1 MPTATPMPRRAGR
14 RGVHPRRPRPRRRPH
29 PPGRGRAL
37 DRPRTPPPA
46 ADIGDPSSTGVRWGR
61 LLLQER
67 VGAGVYGEV
76 FRAFDESLRRD
87 VAVKL
92 LRASGRSAELLA
104 AKVLNEGRLL
114 ARVRHRNVVTVHG
127 VDTHDGRVGL
137 WMEFI
142 RGNTLEQLLER
153 QGPFGGREAS
163 LLGQDLCRA
172 LAAVHAAGLVH
183 RDVKAQNVIREEG
196 GRLVLMDFGTGL
208 LLEDDEAVKASPVAG
223 TPLYLS
229 PEVLA
234 GADASPQSDIYS
246 LGVLLFHLVT
256 GSYPYVARSLA
267 ELRRMQDRGERKRLH
282 DLRPD
287 LSEGFVHVVE
297 RALESDP
304 AERYASVGAMQRGLT
319 HALGLESGL
328 MSPVTLAGIAD
339 GDAALRGSSTLTAS
353 GAVARPAPR
362 ASRWQ
367 IWLPVAARHR
377 RRRRRRGVGGRATG
391 RRRRRRRPRAAPLGS
406 LVVEP
411 FEVVSTGDKRARRRH
426 RRSGHGAGAAAA
438 RRPRRVV
445 HGRAGRPRRG
455 GVDRRRRPGPA
466 PGRRRWCAAPPPGTT
481 AWRASASACCAPA
494 SARRCSSRRSS
505 GRSSAPP
512 SCRGSS
518 PARWCAGS
526 ACSASSD
533 ESSRLARADDAA
545 PAVFE
550 AYLRGRSAMRH
561 LSEPN
566 VARAIEHFNQ
576 ALAVN
581 RNHAPSLVGLAE
593 CYLLQGVTYGSLPR
607 GKATLL
613 AREAIGR
620 ALALDGDHAA
630 AVNADAQLR
639 FYLEWDG
646 DGAERAFQRALELS
660 PNADARAPALRDVP
674 GRPRSAWTPRCRRCS
689 RRWRIDPASIAA
701 RAALGMV
708 WHYTGNQR
716 QAERTFL
723 EVLAID
729 GRYSQARK
737 GLVRTLLAG
746 KQYAK
751 VLGLLD
757 GWAQG
762 STDPQDRFFLAA
774 RGVALAGAGQLREA
788 RRIADELLASPKA
801 DGEVD
806 AASVLVALGDAAQAL
821 TLLAAGGGAA
831 LGAHPVPAP
840 RRTLRGLRVG
850 CRGSPGCS
858 TAWTSSADPAAPDSA
873 RDSPTRIA
881 WPRRSPPRRPPP
893 RQGPQEDRLGQEDRG
908 RDQPHARQA
917 RAGQGHRQAQA
928 DRRGRRRSAVVRA
941 RSRHHVAARRA

>member
-1 MPTATPMPRRAGR
+1 MKGDSALLEIASSVADGEAVDWSKASALATDERERALISRLKIIASIGD
-14 RGVHPRRPRPRRRPH
+14 VHRSTDDAEA
-29 PPGRGRAL
+29 PPADGASTLDVRGRVVGHI
-37 DRPRTPPPA
+37 RPAVGADPGARTPPA
-46 ADIGDPSSTGVRWGR
+46 APEIADPSTGVRWGR

-76 FRAFDESLRRD
+76 YRAFDESLRRD

-104 AKVLNEGRLL
+104 ARVLNEGRLL
-114 ARVRHRNVVTVHG
+114 ARVSHRNVVTVHG

-234 GADASPQSDIYS
+234 GADASPRSDIYS

-267 ELRRMQDRGERKRLH
+267 ELRRLHHRGERKRLH

-328 MSPVTLAGIAD
+328 MPPVTLAAIAAD
-339 GDAALRGSSTLTAS
+339 ADAALRGSGTLSSS
-353 GAVARPAPR
+353 GAAPRPAVR
-362 ASRWQ
+362 ASRWKV
-367 IWLPVAARHR
+367 WLPLLIAGALAAGVAAWMTRHWWTAPASPA
-377 RRRRRRGVGGRATG
+377 V
-391 RRRRRRRPRAAPLGS
+391 PSPLGS
-406 LVVEP
+406 LVIEP
-411 FEVVSTGDKRARRRH
+411 FEVVSSGDRALAEGIGEVVMERVRLLP
-426 RRSGHGAGAAAA
+426 GV
-438 RRPRRVV
+438 RVV
-445 HGRAGRPRRG
+445 SFTPDTAQTASTAESVLTRHQVDGLVRGTATWNDGLARVRVTVLRAGGGAPVFEEAFELPVERAAELPRLVANAMVRRL
-455 GVDRRRRPGPA
+455 GVH
-466 PGRRRWCAAPPPGTT
+466 
-481 AWRASASACCAPA
+481 
-494 SARRCSSRRSS
+494 
-505 GRSSAPP
+505 
-512 SCRGSS
+512 
-518 PARWCAGS
+518 
-526 ACSASSD
+526 ASSE
-533 ESSRLARADDAA
+533 ESSRLSRADDAS
-545 PAVFE
+545 PAAFE

-561 LSEPN
+561 LSEVN
-566 VARAIEHFNQ
+566 VGRAIEHFNQ

-581 RNHAPSLVGLAE
+581 RNHGPSLVGLAE
-593 CYLLQGVTYGSLPR
+593 CYLLQGVTYGSVPR

-613 AREAIGR
+613 ARDAIER

-646 DGAERAFQRALELS
+646 DGAERAFQRALELN
-660 PNADARAPALRDVP
+660 PNADFVHQHYAMFLVARDRMDAALSQVQ
-674 GRPRSAWTPRCRRCS
+674 SAVH
-689 RRWRIDPASIAA
+689 IDPASITA

-708 WHYTGNQR
+708 WYYTGNRR
-716 QAERTFL
+716 QAEGTFRD
-723 EVLAID
+723 VLAID
-729 GRYSQARK
+729 GRNSQARK
-737 GLVRTLLAG
+737 GLVRVLLAG
-746 KQYAK
+746 KQYAN
-751 VLGLLD
+751 VLGYLD

-774 RGVALAGAGQLREA
+774 RGIALAGTGQLQEA
-788 RRIADELLASPKA
+788 RRIADELLAGTKT

-806 AASVLVALGDAAQAL
+806 AASVLVALGEGSQAV
-821 TLLAAGGGAA
+821 TLLQQAVEQRSA
-831 LGAHPVPAP
+831 
-840 RRTLRGLRVG
+840 RTLFLRHDA
-850 CRGSPGCS
+850 RFDALRSDPGFM
-858 TAWTSSADPAAPDSA
+858 
-873 RDSPTRIA
+873 
-881 WPRRSPPRRPPP
+881 
-893 RQGPQEDRLGQEDRG
+893 RLLDGMDFKR
-908 RDQPHARQA
+908 
-917 RAGQGHRQAQA
+917 
-928 DRRGRRRSAVVRA
+928 
-941 RSRHHVAARRA
+941 

>member
-1 MPTATPMPRRAGR
+1 MRGDSALLEIASSVADGQAVDWPAVAALATDERERALISRLQIIASIGDVHRSTDDAEAPPADGASTLDVRGRVVGHIRPAAGTLAGRGAAATPP
-14 RGVHPRRPRPRRRPH
+14 
-29 PPGRGRAL
+29 
-37 DRPRTPPPA
+37 DDPA
-46 ADIGDPSSTGVRWGR
+46 TTGVRWGR

-92 LRASGRSAELLA
+92 LRASGRSADLLA

-127 VDTHDGRVGL
+127 VDSHDGRVGL

-229 PEVLA
+229 PEVLG

-256 GSYPYVARSLA
+256 GSYPYLARSLQ
-267 ELRRMQDRGERKRLH
+267 ELRRMQERGERKRLH

-297 RALESDP
+297 RALEADP

-328 MSPVTLAGIAD
+328 MSPVTLASIAVD
-339 GDAALRGSSTLTAS
+339 ADAAMRGSSTLTAS
-353 GAVARPAPR
+353 GAAERPVARA
-362 ASRWQ
+362 ARWQ
-367 IWLPVAARHR
+367 VWLPIVLAAALAAGVIAWLTRDYWSAPPVAP
-377 RRRRRRGVGGRATG
+377 ATAS
-391 RRRRRRRPRAAPLGS
+391 PVAS

-411 FEVVSTGDKRARRRH
+411 FEVISSGDKALAEGIAEVVTERVRLLP
-426 RRSGHGAGAAAA
+426 GV
-438 RRPRRVV
+438 RVV
-445 HGRAGRPRRG
+445 SFTPQVGTPVQAASTADAVLTRHQVDGLVRGTATWNDGKARVRVTVLRAGIVAPAFERAFEIPVERAAELPRLVANEMVRWL
-455 GVDRRRRPGPA
+455 GV
-466 PGRRRWCAAPPPGTT
+466 
-481 AWRASASACCAPA
+481 RASSE
-494 SARRCSSRRSS
+494 
-505 GRSSAPP
+505 
-512 SCRGSS
+512 
-518 PARWCAGS
+518 
-526 ACSASSD
+526 
-533 ESSRLARADDAA
+533 ESSRLSRADDAA

-550 AYLRGRSAMRH
+550 SYLRGRAAMRH

-576 ALAVN
+576 ALSVN
-581 RNHAPSLVGLAE
+581 RNHGPSLVGLAE
-593 CYLLQGVTYGSLPR
+593 CYLLQGVTYGTLPK

-613 AREAIGR
+613 ARDVIQR
-620 ALALDGDHAA
+620 ALAIDGDHAA
-630 AVNADAQLR
+630 AINADAQLR

-646 DGAERAFQRALELS
+646 EGAERAFQRALELS
-660 PNADARAPALRDVP
+660 PNAEAVHEHYAMFLVARDRLDAALSQVQ
-674 GRPRSAWTPRCRRCS
+674 SA
-689 RRWRIDPASIAA
+689 IALDPASIAP

-708 WHYTGNQR
+708 WHYNGNQP
-716 QAERTFL
+716 QAEATFR

-729 GRYSQARK
+729 GGYSPARK

-762 STDPQDRFFLAA
+762 SSDPQDRFYQAA
-774 RGVALAGAGQLREA
+774 RGVALAGGGQVQEA
-788 RRIADELLASPKA
+788 RRIADQLLASPKT

-806 AASVLVALGDAAQAL
+806 AASVLVALGDTNPALALLEQAVAQRSA
-821 TLLAAGGGAA
+821 
-831 LGAHPVPAP
+831 
-840 RRTLRGLRVG
+840 RTLFLRHDA
-850 CRGSPGCS
+850 RFD
-858 TAWTSSADPAAPDSA
+858 ALRADAHF
-873 RDSPTRIA
+873 TRLLDGMDFK
-881 WPRRSPPRRPPP
+881 R
-893 RQGPQEDRLGQEDRG
+893 
-908 RDQPHARQA
+908 
-917 RAGQGHRQAQA
+917 
-928 DRRGRRRSAVVRA
+928 
-941 RSRHHVAARRA
+941 

>member
-1 MPTATPMPRRAGR
+1 MRADSALLEIASSVADGEPVDWSAAAALATDERERALISRLRIIASIGD
-14 RGVHPRRPRPRRRPH
+14 VHRSTDEAEA
-29 PPGRGRAL
+29 PPVDGASTLDVRGRVVGHI
-37 DRPRTPPPA
+37 RPA
-46 ADIGDPSSTGVRWGR
+46 AGPLSTDRNPAAESMGDPGETGVRWGR

-229 PEVLA
+229 PEVLT
-234 GADASPQSDIYS
+234 GSDASPQSDIYS

-256 GSYPYVARSLA
+256 GSYPYVARSLS
-267 ELRRMQDRGERKRLH
+267 ELRRMQERGERKRLH

-304 AERYASVGAMQRGLT
+304 AQRYASVGAMQRGLT

-328 MSPVTLAGIAD
+328 MSPVTLAAVAAEA
-339 GDAALRGSSTLTAS
+339 DAAMRGSSTLTSS
-353 GAVARPAPR
+353 GAAERPPVP
-362 ASRWQ
+362 ASRWK
-367 IWLPVAARHR
+367 IWLAIVIAVALAAGLAAWLLRKGGPTSSRAATVLPVA
-377 RRRRRRGVGGRATG
+377 
-391 RRRRRRRPRAAPLGS
+391 S

-411 FEVVSTGDKRARRRH
+411 FDVLSSGDRALAEGIGEVVMERVRLLPGV
-426 RRSGHGAGAAAA
+426 
-438 RRPRRVV
+438 RVV
-445 HGRAGRPRRG
+445 SYTADPSGVPQAATADAVLTRHQVDGLVRGTATWNDGLARVRVSVLRAGVATPAFEGAFERPVERAAELPRLVASG
-455 GVDRRRRPGPA
+455 MVRWLGVH
-466 PGRRRWCAAPPPGTT
+466 
-481 AWRASASACCAPA
+481 
-494 SARRCSSRRSS
+494 
-505 GRSSAPP
+505 
-512 SCRGSS
+512 
-518 PARWCAGS
+518 
-526 ACSASSD
+526 ASSD
-533 ESSRLARADDAA
+533 ESSRLSRADDAA
-545 PAVFE
+545 PAAFE

-566 VARAIEHFNQ
+566 VARAIEHFTQ
-576 ALAVN
+576 ALSVN
-581 RNHAPSLVGLAE
+581 RDHAPSLVGLAE
-593 CYLLQGVTYGSLPR
+593 CYVLQGVTYGSLPR
-607 GKATLL
+607 SKATLL

-620 ALALDGDHAA
+620 ALAIDGDHAA

-646 DGAERAFQRALELS
+646 DGAERAFQRALELT
-660 PNADARAPALRDVP
+660 PNSDAVHQHYAMFLVARDRMDAALSQVQ
-674 GRPRSAWTPRCRRCS
+674 SAVS
-689 RRWRIDPASIAA
+689 IDPASLAA
-701 RAALGMV
+701 RAAQGMV
-708 WHYTGNQR
+708 WHYTGNQAA
-716 QAERTFL
+716 AERTFL
-723 EVLAID
+723 EVLAVD

-746 KQYAK
+746 KQHAK

-774 RGVALAGAGQLREA
+774 RGVALAGSGQLREA
-788 RRIADELLASPKA
+788 RQIADELLASPKA

-806 AASVLVALGDAAQAL
+806 AASVLVAVGDAGQAL
-821 TLLAAGGGAA
+821 TLLQQAIAQRSA
-831 LGAHPVPAP
+831 
-840 RRTLRGLRVG
+840 RTLFLRHDA
-850 CRGSPGCS
+850 RFDTLRSDARF
-858 TAWTSSADPAAPDSA
+858 TQLLDSMDFK
-873 RDSPTRIA
+873 R
-881 WPRRSPPRRPPP
+881 
-893 RQGPQEDRLGQEDRG
+893 
-908 RDQPHARQA
+908 
-917 RAGQGHRQAQA
+917 
-928 DRRGRRRSAVVRA
+928 
-941 RSRHHVAARRA
+941 

>member
-1 MPTATPMPRRAGR
+1 MRGDSALLEIASSVADGEAVDWSAVQALATDERERALIARLKIIASIGD
-14 RGVHPRRPRPRRRPH
+14 VHRSTDDADA
-29 PPGRGRAL
+29 PPADGASTLDVRGRVVGHI
-37 DRPRTPPPA
+37 RPAVSAPATVSDPPEAAGDDDPA
-46 ADIGDPSSTGVRWGR
+46 GGGARWGR

-208 LLEDDEAVKASPVAG
+208 LLDDDEAVRASPVAG

-234 GADASPQSDIYS
+234 GSDASPQSDIYS

-267 ELRRMQDRGERKRLH
+267 ELRRMHDRGERKRLH

-328 MSPVTLAGIAD
+328 MAPVSLAAIAAD
-339 GDAALRGSSTLTAS
+339 ADAALRGSSTLAS
-353 GAVARPAPR
+353 TGSAARPVAP
-362 ASRWQ
+362 ASRWKF
-367 IWLPVAARHR
+367 WLPLLIAAALAAGIAAWTARQWWN
-377 RRRRRRGVGGRATG
+377 A
-391 RRRRRRRPRAAPLGS
+391 PAAPAAVSPVGS

-411 FEVVSTGDKRARRRH
+411 FEVVSSGDRALAEGIAEVVTERLRLLPGVRIVSFTPAPTPAASTADAVLTRH
-426 RRSGHGAGAAAA
+426 QVDGLVRGTATWNDGVA
-438 RRPRRVV
+438 RVRVTV
-445 HGRAGRPRRG
+445 LRAGIGAPVFERAFQQPVERAAELPRLVASDMVRWL
-455 GVDRRRRPGPA
+455 GVH
-466 PGRRRWCAAPPPGTT
+466 
-481 AWRASASACCAPA
+481 
-494 SARRCSSRRSS
+494 
-505 GRSSAPP
+505 
-512 SCRGSS
+512 
-518 PARWCAGS
+518 
-526 ACSASSD
+526 ASSE
-533 ESSRLARADDAA
+533 ESSRLSRADDAA
-545 PAVFE
+545 PAAFE
-550 AYLRGRSAMRH
+550 AYLRGRAAMRQ
-561 LSEPN
+561 LSEAN

-576 ALAVN
+576 ALAMN

-613 AREAIGR
+613 ARDAIER

-630 AVNADAQLR
+630 AISADAQLR
-639 FYLEWDG
+639 FYLEWDA
-646 DGAERAFQRALELS
+646 DGAEKAFQRALELN
-660 PNADARAPALRDVP
+660 PNADSVRQHYAMFLVARDRLDAALSQVQ
-674 GRPRSAWTPRCRRCS
+674 SAVA
-689 RRWRIDPASIAA
+689 IDPASMAA
-701 RAALGMV
+701 RAAVGMV
-708 WHYTGNQR
+708 WFYTGNQR

-729 GRYSQARK
+729 GKCSQARK
-737 GLVRTLLAG
+737 GLVRVLLAG

-774 RGVALAGAGQLREA
+774 RGIALAGTGQLQQA
-788 RRIADELLASPKA
+788 HQIADELLSGANA

-806 AASVLVALGDAAQAL
+806 AASVLVALGEGSQAL
-821 TLLAAGGGAA
+821 TLLQQAVQQRSA
-831 LGAHPVPAP
+831 
-840 RRTLRGLRVG
+840 RTLFLRHDARFDGLRSNAG
-850 CRGSPGCS
+850 F
-858 TAWTSSADPAAPDSA
+858 TQLLDSMDFK
-873 RDSPTRIA
+873 R
-881 WPRRSPPRRPPP
+881 
-893 RQGPQEDRLGQEDRG
+893 
-908 RDQPHARQA
+908 
-917 RAGQGHRQAQA
+917 
-928 DRRGRRRSAVVRA
+928 
-941 RSRHHVAARRA
+941 

>member
-1 MPTATPMPRRAGR
+1 MRADSALLNIASSVADGESVDWKAASALATDERERALIERLRIIASIGE
-14 RGVHPRRPRPRRRPH
+14 VHRSTDDVDGAEPVPAE
-29 PPGRGRAL
+29 GASTLDVRGRVVGHI
-37 DRPRTPPPA
+37 RPAATAAPAERSVEPPA
-46 ADIGDPSSTGVRWGR
+46 SDIGDPSSAGVRWGR

-267 ELRRMQDRGERKRLH
+267 ELRRMHDRGERKRLH

-297 RALESDP
+297 RALEPDP

-339 GDAALRGSSTLTAS
+339 GDAALRTQGALTAS
-353 GAVARPAPR
+353 DAVARPAPR

-367 IWLPVAARHR
+367 IWLPLLIAAAIAAGVAMWAARNWT
-377 RRRRRRGVGGRATG
+377 APPAAPTG
-391 RRRRRRRPRAAPLGS
+391 AQPLGS

-411 FEVVSTGDKRARRRH
+411 FEVVSTGDRALAEGIGEVVMERVGLLPGVRVVSYSADPAGGAASAATTADAILTRH
-426 RRSGHGAGAAAA
+426 QVDGLVRGTATWNDGLARVRVRVLRAGAATPVFEEAFE
-438 RRPRRVV
+438 RP
-445 HGRAGRPRRG
+445 
-455 GVDRRRRPGPA
+455 VDR
-466 PGRRRWCAAPPPGTT
+466 AAELPRLVAAAMVRGLGV
-481 AWRASASACCAPA
+481 RASGEEAT
-494 SARRCSSRRSS
+494 
-505 GRSSAPP
+505 
-512 SCRGSS
+512 
-518 PARWCAGS
+518 
-526 ACSASSD
+526 
-533 ESSRLARADDAA
+533 RLARADDAA

-566 VARAIEHFNQ
+566 VARAVDHFTQ
-576 ALAVN
+576 ALAAN
-581 RNHAPSLVGLAE
+581 RDHAPSLVGLAE
-593 CYLLQGVTYGSLPR
+593 CYLLQGVTYGSLPH

-620 ALALDGDHAA
+620 ALAIDGNHAA

-646 DGAERAFQRALELS
+646 EGAERAFQRALELT
-660 PNADARAPALRDVP
+660 PNSDAVHQHYAMFLVARDRLDAALSQVQ
-674 GRPRSAWTPRCRRCS
+674 SAVG
-689 RRWRIDPASIAA
+689 IDPASIAA
-701 RAALGMV
+701 RAGLGMV
-708 WHYTGNQR
+708 WHYTGNQG
-716 QAERTFL
+716 QAEDTFRD
-723 EVLAID
+723 VLAVD
-729 GRYSQARK
+729 GGYSQARK
-737 GLVRTLLAG
+737 GLVRALLAA

-762 STDPQDRFFLAA
+762 STDPPDRFFLSA
-774 RGVALAGAGQLREA
+774 RGVALAGAGQRDEA
-788 RRIADELLASPKA
+788 RRIADDLLASPKA

-806 AASVLVALGDAAQAL
+806 AASVLVAIGDTTQAL
-821 TLLAAGGGAA
+821 TLLQQAV
-831 LGAHPVPAP
+831 AHRSA
-840 RRTLRGLRVG
+840 RTLFLRHDPRFDGLRSDA
-850 CRGSPGCS
+850 RF
-858 TAWTSSADPAAPDSA
+858 ARLLDSMDFK
-873 RDSPTRIA
+873 R
-881 WPRRSPPRRPPP
+881 
-893 RQGPQEDRLGQEDRG
+893 
-908 RDQPHARQA
+908 
-917 RAGQGHRQAQA
+917 
-928 DRRGRRRSAVVRA
+928 
-941 RSRHHVAARRA
+941 

>member
-1 MPTATPMPRRAGR
+1 MRADSALLNIASSVADGEPIDWKAASALATDERERALIERLRIIASIGD
-14 RGVHPRRPRPRRRPH
+14 VHRSTDDAEA
-29 PPGRGRAL
+29 PPVDGASTLDVRGRVVGHIRPAVGAL
-37 DRPRTPPPA
+37 AAARTPDAEPA
-46 ADIGDPSSTGVRWGR
+46 GDQAESGVRWGR

-229 PEVLA
+229 PEVLT
-234 GADASPQSDIYS
+234 GSDASPQSDIYS

-256 GSYPYVARSLA
+256 GSYPYVARSLS
-267 ELRRMQDRGERKRLH
+267 ELRRMQERGERKRLH

-304 AERYASVGAMQRGLT
+304 AQRYASVGAMQRGLT

-328 MSPVTLAGIAD
+328 MSPVTLAAVAAEA
-339 GDAALRGSSTLTAS
+339 DAAMRGSATLSSGASERPPVRAARWQLWLPILLALALAGGLAAWLLRDRGTTSSAPVTAS
-353 GAVARPAPR
+353 
-362 ASRWQ
+362 
-367 IWLPVAARHR
+367 PVA
-377 RRRRRRGVGGRATG
+377 
-391 RRRRRRRPRAAPLGS
+391 S

-411 FEVVSTGDKRARRRH
+411 FDVVSSGDRALAEGIGEVVMERVRLLPGV
-426 RRSGHGAGAAAA
+426 
-438 RRPRRVV
+438 RVV
-445 HGRAGRPRRG
+445 SYTPEPSGVPQATTADAVLTRHQVDGLVRGTATWNDGLARVRVNVLRAGVATPAFEEVFERPVERAAELPRLVASG
-455 GVDRRRRPGPA
+455 MVRWLGVH
-466 PGRRRWCAAPPPGTT
+466 
-481 AWRASASACCAPA
+481 
-494 SARRCSSRRSS
+494 
-505 GRSSAPP
+505 
-512 SCRGSS
+512 
-518 PARWCAGS
+518 
-526 ACSASSD
+526 ASSD

-545 PAVFE
+545 PAAFE

-566 VARAIEHFNQ
+566 VARAIEHFTQ
-576 ALAVN
+576 ALDVN
-581 RNHAPSLVGLAE
+581 RNHGPSLVGLAE
-593 CYLLQGVTYGSLPR
+593 CYLLQGVTYGSLPKS
-607 GKATLL
+607 KATLL

-646 DGAERAFQRALELS
+646 EGAERAFQRALELT
-660 PNADARAPALRDVP
+660 PNSEAVHQHYAMFLVARDRMDAALSQVQ
-674 GRPRSAWTPRCRRCS
+674 SAVS
-689 RRWRIDPASIAA
+689 IDPASIPT

-762 STDPQDRFFLAA
+762 STDPQDRFFVAA
-774 RGVALAGAGQLREA
+774 RGVALAGSGQLREA
-788 RRIADELLASPKA
+788 RQIADELLASPKA

-806 AASVLVALGDAAQAL
+806 AASVLVAVGDVGQAV
-821 TLLAAGGGAA
+821 TLLQQAVAQRSA
-831 LGAHPVPAP
+831 
-840 RRTLRGLRVG
+840 RTLFLRHDA
-850 CRGSPGCS
+850 RFDAIRS
-858 TAWTSSADPAAPDSA
+858 DPRFTRLVDSMDFK
-873 RDSPTRIA
+873 R
-881 WPRRSPPRRPPP
+881 
-893 RQGPQEDRLGQEDRG
+893 
-908 RDQPHARQA
+908 
-917 RAGQGHRQAQA
+917 
-928 DRRGRRRSAVVRA
+928 
-941 RSRHHVAARRA
+941 

>member
-1 MPTATPMPRRAGR
+1 MRADSALLEIASSVADGEPVDWQAVAALATDERERALISRLQIIASIGD
-14 RGVHPRRPRPRRRPH
+14 VHRSTDDADAPAVD
-29 PPGRGRAL
+29 GASTLDVRGRVVGHI
-37 DRPRTPPPA
+37 RPA
-46 ADIGDPSSTGVRWGR
+46 AAAIATGRSQPGASTGDTASAGVRWGG

-92 LRASGRSAELLA
+92 LRAGGRSADLLA

-127 VDTHDGRVGL
+127 VDTQDGRVGL

-234 GADASPQSDIYS
+234 GVDASPQSDIYS

-256 GSYPYVARSLA
+256 GSYPYVARSLT
-267 ELRRMQDRGERKRLH
+267 ELRRMHDRGERKRLH

-297 RALESDP
+297 RALESHP

-328 MSPVTLAGIAD
+328 MSPVTLAGIAEAD
-339 GDAALRGSSTLTAS
+339 PGLRASGTLASS
-353 GAVARPAPR
+353 GAVARPAAR

-367 IWLPVAARHR
+367 VWLPILIAIGVAA
-377 RRRRRRGVGGRATG
+377 GVAMWASRNWASPAAAPAT
-391 RRRRRRRPRAAPLGS
+391 AAPLVS
-406 LVVEP
+406 LVIEP
-411 FEVVSTGDKRARRRH
+411 FEIVSAGDRALAEGIGEVVMERVRLLPGMRVVSFTADPASDGT
-426 RRSGHGAGAAAA
+426 AAASTADALLTRHQVDGVVRGTATWNDGLA
-438 RRPRRVV
+438 RVRVSV
-445 HGRAGRPRRG
+445 LRAGGGPPVFEEAFERPVER
-455 GVDRRRRPGPA
+455 
-466 PGRRRWCAAPPPGTT
+466 AAELP
-481 AWRASASACCAPA
+481 RLVASAMVGRLGVHASSEEE
-494 SARRCSSRRSS
+494 SARLS
-505 GRSSAPP
+505 
-512 SCRGSS
+512 
-518 PARWCAGS
+518 
-526 ACSASSD
+526 
-533 ESSRLARADDAA
+533 RADDAA
-545 PAVFE
+545 PAAFE
-550 AYLRGRSAMRH
+550 AYLRGRSVMRH

-581 RNHAPSLVGLAE
+581 RNHGPSLVGLAE
-593 CYLLQGVTYGSLPR
+593 CYLLQGVTYGSVPR

-646 DGAERAFQRALELS
+646 EGAERAFQRALELT
-660 PNADARAPALRDVP
+660 PNSDAVHQHYAMFLVARDRMDAALAQVQ
-674 GRPRSAWTPRCRRCS
+674 SAVGL
-689 RRWRIDPASIAA
+689 DPASLAT
-701 RAALGMV
+701 RSALGMV

-716 QAERTFL
+716 QAERTFR
-723 EVLAID
+723 EVLDID
-729 GRYSQARK
+729 GRFSQARK
-737 GLVRTLLAG
+737 GLVRTLLAN
-746 KQYAK
+746 KQYAQ
-751 VLGLLD
+751 VFGLLD

-774 RGVALAGAGQLREA
+774 RGIALAGSGQLQEA
-788 RRIADELLASPKA
+788 RRIADDLLGSPKA

-806 AASVLVALGDAAQAL
+806 AASVLVALGDTSQAL
-821 TLLAAGGGAA
+821 TLLKQAVTQRSA
-831 LGAHPVPAP
+831 
-840 RRTLRGLRVG
+840 RTLFLRHDA
-850 CRGSPGCS
+850 RFESMR
-858 TAWTSSADPAAPDSA
+858 ADA
-873 RDSPTRIA
+873 RFTQLLDGMDFKR
-881 WPRRSPPRRPPP
+881 
-893 RQGPQEDRLGQEDRG
+893 
-908 RDQPHARQA
+908 
-917 RAGQGHRQAQA
+917 
-928 DRRGRRRSAVVRA
+928 
-941 RSRHHVAARRA
+941 

>member
-1 MPTATPMPRRAGR
+1 MRADSALLNIASSIADGDPVDWSAASALATDERERALISRLKIIASIGD
-14 RGVHPRRPRPRRRPH
+14 VHRSTDDVDGAPVD
-29 PPGRGRAL
+29 GASTLDVRGRVVGHI
-37 DRPRTPPPA
+37 RPAAGAVPAGRTPPA
-46 ADIGDPSSTGVRWGR
+46 APELGDAAVTGVSWGR

-76 FRAFDESLRRD
+76 YRAFDESLRRD

-92 LRASGRSAELLA
+92 LRSSGRSAELLA

-267 ELRRMQDRGERKRLH
+267 ELRRMQERGERKRLH

-328 MSPVTLAGIAD
+328 MSPVTLASLAE
-339 GDAALRGSSTLTAS
+339 GDAALRASTTLTAS
-353 GAVARPAPR
+353 DAAAAARPVLRPTRWQVWLPILIAIAIAGAVAV
-362 ASRWQ
+362 W
-367 IWLPVAARHR
+367 AARNWSSPPAAP
-377 RRRRRRGVGGRATG
+377 AT
-391 RRRRRRRPRAAPLGS
+391 AAPLAS
-406 LVVEP
+406 LVIEP
-411 FEVVSTGDKRARRRH
+411 FDVVSTGDRALAEGIGEVVMERVRLLPGVRVVSYSADPAPASPAPATADAVLTRH
-426 RRSGHGAGAAAA
+426 QVDGLVRGTATWNDGLARVRVRVLRAGAGAPVFEQAFETPVERAAELPRQVAAA
-438 RRPRRVV
+438 MVRWL
-445 HGRAGRPRRG
+445 
-455 GVDRRRRPGPA
+455 GV
-466 PGRRRWCAAPPPGTT
+466 
-481 AWRASASACCAPA
+481 
-494 SARRCSSRRSS
+494 
-505 GRSSAPP
+505 
-512 SCRGSS
+512 
-518 PARWCAGS
+518 
-526 ACSASSD
+526 SASS
-533 ESSRLARADDAA
+533 EEASRLSRADDAP

-561 LSEPN
+561 LSEGN
-566 VARAIEHFNQ
+566 VARAIEQFTQ
-576 ALAVN
+576 ALSVN

-607 GKATLL
+607 DRATTL

-620 ALALDGDHAA
+620 ALALNGDHAA

-646 DGAERAFQRALELS
+646 EGAERAFQRALELT
-660 PNADARAPALRDVP
+660 PNSDAVHQHYAMFLVARGRLDAALSQVE
-674 GRPRSAWTPRCRRCS
+674 SAVAS
-689 RRWRIDPASIAA
+689 DPASLAA
-701 RAALGMV
+701 RSALGMV
-708 WHYTGNQR
+708 WHYTGNQPR
-716 QAERTFL
+716 AEATFVD
-723 EVLAID
+723 VLTVD
-729 GRYSQARK
+729 GKYSQARK

-746 KQYAK
+746 KQYAR

-762 STDPQDRFFLAA
+762 SMDPQDRFFLAA
-774 RGVALAGAGQLREA
+774 RGVALAGSGQLREA
-788 RRIADELLASPKA
+788 RQIADDLLASPKA
-801 DGEVD
+801 DSEVD
-806 AASVLVALGDAAQAL
+806 AAAVLVAIGETGQAL
-821 TLLAAGGGAA
+821 ALLEQAVAVRSA
-831 LGAHPVPAP
+831 
-840 RRTLRGLRVG
+840 RTLFLAHDARFESLR
-850 CRGSPGCS
+850 S
-858 TAWTSSADPAAPDSA
+858 DA
-873 RDSPTRIA
+873 RFTRILDSMDFK
-881 WPRRSPPRRPPP
+881 R
-893 RQGPQEDRLGQEDRG
+893 
-908 RDQPHARQA
+908 
-917 RAGQGHRQAQA
+917 
-928 DRRGRRRSAVVRA
+928 
-941 RSRHHVAARRA
+941 

>member
-1 MPTATPMPRRAGR
+1 MRAESALLEIASSVADGEPVDWSAVAALATDERERALIGR
-14 RGVHPRRPRPRRRPH
+14 LKIIASIGDVHRSTDDAEA
-29 PPGRGRAL
+29 PPADGASTLDVRGRVVGHIRPAVGAL
-37 DRPRTPPPA
+37 AVERSPA
-46 ADIGDPSSTGVRWGR
+46 AESVGDPGPSGVRWGR

-92 LRASGRSAELLA
+92 LRASGRSADLLA

-229 PEVLA
+229 PEVLT
-234 GADASPQSDIYS
+234 GSDASPQSDIYS

-256 GSYPYVARSLA
+256 GSYPYVARSLS
-267 ELRRMQDRGERKRLH
+267 ELRRMQERGERKRLH

-304 AERYASVGAMQRGLT
+304 AQRYASVGAMQRGLT

-328 MSPVTLAGIAD
+328 MSPVTLAAVAAEA
-339 GDAALRGSSTLTAS
+339 DAAMRGSATLTAS
-353 GAVARPAPR
+353 GASERPVVR

-367 IWLPVAARHR
+367 VWLPILIALALAGGLAAWLLA
-377 RRRRRRGVGGRATG
+377 GRAT
-391 RRRRRRRPRAAPLGS
+391 APSAPVTASPIAS

-411 FEVVSTGDKRARRRH
+411 FDVVSSGDRALAEGIGEVVMERVRLLPGV
-426 RRSGHGAGAAAA
+426 
-438 RRPRRVV
+438 RVV
-445 HGRAGRPRRG
+445 SYTADPSGVPQATTADAVLTRHQVDGLVRGSATWNDGLARVRVNVLRAGVATPAFEEVFERPVERAAELPRLVASG
-455 GVDRRRRPGPA
+455 MVRWLGVH
-466 PGRRRWCAAPPPGTT
+466 
-481 AWRASASACCAPA
+481 
-494 SARRCSSRRSS
+494 
-505 GRSSAPP
+505 
-512 SCRGSS
+512 
-518 PARWCAGS
+518 
-526 ACSASSD
+526 ASSD
-533 ESSRLARADDAA
+533 ETSRLSRADDAA
-545 PAVFE
+545 PAAFE

-566 VARAIEHFNQ
+566 VARAIEHFTQ
-576 ALAVN
+576 ALNVN
-581 RNHAPSLVGLAE
+581 RNHGPSLVGLAE

-607 GKATLL
+607 SQATLL

-646 DGAERAFQRALELS
+646 EGAERAFQRALELT
-660 PNADARAPALRDVP
+660 PNSEAVHQHYAMFLVARDRMDAALSQVQ
-674 GRPRSAWTPRCRRCS
+674 SAVS
-689 RRWRIDPASIAA
+689 IDPASLAA
-701 RAALGMV
+701 RAAQGMV
-708 WHYTGNQR
+708 WHYTGNQAA
-716 QAERTFL
+716 AERTFL
-723 EVLAID
+723 EVLAVD

-762 STDPQDRFFLAA
+762 STDPQDRFFVAA
-774 RGVALAGAGQLREA
+774 RGVAFAGAGQLREA
-788 RRIADELLASPKA
+788 RQIADELLASPKA

-806 AASVLVALGDAAQAL
+806 AASVLVAVGDTSQAL
-821 TLLAAGGGAA
+821 TLLQQAVAQRSA
-831 LGAHPVPAP
+831 
-840 RRTLRGLRVG
+840 RTLFLRHDARFDAIRSDARFTRLV
-850 CRGSPGCS
+850 
-858 TAWTSSADPAAPDSA
+858 DSMEFK
-873 RDSPTRIA
+873 R
-881 WPRRSPPRRPPP
+881 
-893 RQGPQEDRLGQEDRG
+893 
-908 RDQPHARQA
+908 
-917 RAGQGHRQAQA
+917 
-928 DRRGRRRSAVVRA
+928 
-941 RSRHHVAARRA
+941 

>member
-1 MPTATPMPRRAGR
+1 MRGDSALLEIASSVADGEPVDWSKASALATDERERALIGR
-14 RGVHPRRPRPRRRPH
+14 LKIIASIGDVHRSTDDAEA
-29 PPGRGRAL
+29 PPADGASTLDVRGRVVGHI
-37 DRPRTPPPA
+37 RPA
-46 ADIGDPSSTGVRWGR
+46 AGALASEPNPAAESLGDPGAAGVRWGR

-229 PEVLA
+229 PEVII
-234 GADASPQSDIYS
+234 GSDASPQSDIYS

-256 GSYPYVARSLA
+256 GSYPYVARLLS
-267 ELRRMQDRGERKRLH
+267 ELRRMQERGERKRLH

-304 AERYASVGAMQRGLT
+304 AQRYASVGAMQRGLT

-328 MSPVTLAGIAD
+328 MSPVTLAAVAAEA
-339 GDAALRGSSTLTAS
+339 DAAMRGSATLTAS
-353 GAVARPAPR
+353 GASERPAAR
-362 ASRWQ
+362 ASRWPV
-367 IWLPVAARHR
+367 WLPIVIALTVAGGVAAWLLRD
-377 RRRRRRGVGGRATG
+377 GATT
-391 RRRRRRRPRAAPLGS
+391 PAAPAIASPVAS

-411 FEVVSTGDKRARRRH
+411 FDVVSSGDRALAEGIGEVVMERVRLLPGV
-426 RRSGHGAGAAAA
+426 
-438 RRPRRVV
+438 RVV
-445 HGRAGRPRRG
+445 SYTADPSGLPQATTADAVLTRHQVAGLVRGTATWNDGLARVRVTVLRAGLSTPAFEEVFERPVERAGELPRLVAG
-455 GVDRRRRPGPA
+455 GMV
-466 PGRRRWCAAPPPGTT
+466 RWLGVH
-481 AWRASASACCAPA
+481 
-494 SARRCSSRRSS
+494 
-505 GRSSAPP
+505 
-512 SCRGSS
+512 
-518 PARWCAGS
+518 
-526 ACSASSD
+526 ASSE
-533 ESSRLARADDAA
+533 ESSRLSRADDAA
-545 PAVFE
+545 PAAFE

-576 ALAVN
+576 ALSVN

-593 CYLLQGVTYGSLPR
+593 CYVLQGVTYGSLPR
-607 GKATLL
+607 SKATLL

-620 ALALDGDHAA
+620 ALAIDGDHAA

-646 DGAERAFQRALELS
+646 DGAERAFQRALELT
-660 PNADARAPALRDVP
+660 PNSDAVHQHYAMFLVARDRMDAALSQVQTAV
-674 GRPRSAWTPRCRRCS
+674 S
-689 RRWRIDPASIAA
+689 IDPASLAA
-701 RAALGMV
+701 RAAQGMV
-708 WHYTGNQR
+708 WHYTGNQAA
-716 QAERTFL
+716 AERTFL

-737 GLVRTLLAG
+737 GLVRALLAG
-746 KQYAK
+746 KHYAK

-762 STDPQDRFFLAA
+762 STDPQDRFFVAA
-774 RGVALAGAGQLREA
+774 RGVALAGSGQLREA
-788 RRIADELLASPKA
+788 RQIADELLASPKA

-806 AASVLVALGDAAQAL
+806 AASVLVAVGDAGQAI
-821 TLLAAGGGAA
+821 TLLQQAVAQRSA
-831 LGAHPVPAP
+831 
-840 RRTLRGLRVG
+840 RTLFLRHDARFDAIRSDV
-850 CRGSPGCS
+850 RF
-858 TAWTSSADPAAPDSA
+858 TRLLDSMDFE
-873 RDSPTRIA
+873 R
-881 WPRRSPPRRPPP
+881 
-893 RQGPQEDRLGQEDRG
+893 
-908 RDQPHARQA
+908 
-917 RAGQGHRQAQA
+917 
-928 DRRGRRRSAVVRA
+928 
-941 RSRHHVAARRA
+941 

>member
-1 MPTATPMPRRAGR
+1 
-14 RGVHPRRPRPRRRPH
+14 
-29 PPGRGRAL
+29 
-37 DRPRTPPPA
+37 
-46 ADIGDPSSTGVRWGR
+46 
-61 LLLQER
+61 
-67 VGAGVYGEV
+67 
-76 FRAFDESLRRD
+76 
-87 VAVKL
+87 
-92 LRASGRSAELLA
+92 
-104 AKVLNEGRLL
+104 
-114 ARVRHRNVVTVHG
+114 
-127 VDTHDGRVGL
+127 
-137 WMEFI
+137 MEFI

-163 LLGQDLCRA
+163 LIGQDLCRA

-267 ELRRMQDRGERKRLH
+267 ELRRMHDRGERKRLH

-339 GDAALRGSSTLTAS
+339 ADAAARASSTLTAS
-353 GAVARPAPR
+353 DAVARPAPR
-362 ASRWQ
+362 TSRWQ
-367 IWLPVAARHR
+367 VWLPVLIAIAIAAGIAVWAARNWTAPAAP
-377 RRRRRRGVGGRATG
+377 AT
-391 RRRRRRRPRAAPLGS
+391 ASPLGS

-411 FEVVSTGDKRARRRH
+411 FDVVSTGDRALAEGISEVVMERVRLLP
-426 RRSGHGAGAAAA
+426 GV
-438 RRPRRVV
+438 RVV
-445 HGRAGRPRRG
+445 SFSADPAAVATQAAPTAESVLARHQVDGLVRGTATWNDGLARVRVRVIRAGIGAPVFEQAFERP
-455 GVDRRRRPGPA
+455 VDRAAELPRLVAGEMV
-466 PGRRRWCAAPPPGTT
+466 RWLGV
-481 AWRASASACCAPA
+481 RASSEEA
-494 SARRCSSRRSS
+494 
-505 GRSSAPP
+505 
-512 SCRGSS
+512 
-518 PARWCAGS
+518 
-526 ACSASSD
+526 
-533 ESSRLARADDAA
+533 SRLTRADDAA

-566 VARAIEHFNQ
+566 VARAIVHYNQ

-581 RNHAPSLVGLAE
+581 RDHAPSLVGLAE

-607 GKATLL
+607 DKATLL

-620 ALALDGDHAA
+620 ALAIDGDLAA

-646 DGAERAFQRALELS
+646 DGAERAFQRALELT
-660 PNADARAPALRDVP
+660 PNSDSVHQHYAMFLVARDRMDAALSQVQ
-674 GRPRSAWTPRCRRCS
+674 SAVA
-689 RRWRIDPASIAA
+689 IDPASITA

-708 WHYTGNQR
+708 WHYTGNQG

-723 EVLAID
+723 EVLAVD

-762 STDPQDRFFLAA
+762 STDPQDRFFLSA
-774 RGVALAGAGQLREA
+774 RGVALAGAGQQQEA

-806 AASVLVALGDAAQAL
+806 AASVLVAIGDTAEAL
-821 TLLAAGGGAA
+821 TLLQQAV
-831 LGAHPVPAP
+831 AHRSA
-840 RRTLRGLRVG
+840 RTLFLRHDARFEGLRSDA
-850 CRGSPGCS
+850 RF
-858 TAWTSSADPAAPDSA
+858 TRLLDSMDFK
-873 RDSPTRIA
+873 R
-881 WPRRSPPRRPPP
+881 
-893 RQGPQEDRLGQEDRG
+893 
-908 RDQPHARQA
+908 
-917 RAGQGHRQAQA
+917 
-928 DRRGRRRSAVVRA
+928 
-941 RSRHHVAARRA
+941 

>member
-1 MPTATPMPRRAGR
+1 MRADSALLNIASSIADGDPVDWSAVSALATDERERALISRLKIIASIGDVHRSTDDVDGAPSDGASTLDVRGRVVGHIRPAAGAVAAGR
-14 RGVHPRRPRPRRRPH
+14 TPL
-29 PPGRGRAL
+29 PG
-37 DRPRTPPPA
+37 PEP
-46 ADIGDPSSTGVRWGR
+46 GDPATTGVSWGR

-76 FRAFDESLRRD
+76 YRAFDESLRRD

-92 LRASGRSAELLA
+92 LRSSGRSADLLA

-267 ELRRMQDRGERKRLH
+267 ELRRMQERGERKRLH

-328 MSPVTLAGIAD
+328 MSPVTLAGIAE
-339 GDAALRGSSTLTAS
+339 GDAALRASTTLTAS
-353 GAVARPAPR
+353 DAAAAPRPVVGPTRWQVWLPILIAIAIAGAVAV
-362 ASRWQ
+362 W
-367 IWLPVAARHR
+367 AARNWA
-377 RRRRRRGVGGRATG
+377 AT
-391 RRRRRRRPRAAPLGS
+391 PAAPATSAPLAS
-406 LVVEP
+406 LVIEP
-411 FEVVSTGDKRARRRH
+411 FDVVSTGDKALAEGIGEVVMERVRLLPGVRVV
-426 RRSGHGAGAAAA
+426 SYSVDPAAAA
-438 RRPRRVV
+438 SAAAQAAPSAEAVLTRHQVDGLVRGTATWNDGLARVRV
-445 HGRAGRPRRG
+445 RVLRAGGGAPVFEKAFETPVERAAELPRLVAAEMVRWL
-455 GVDRRRRPGPA
+455 GV
-466 PGRRRWCAAPPPGTT
+466 
-481 AWRASASACCAPA
+481 
-494 SARRCSSRRSS
+494 
-505 GRSSAPP
+505 
-512 SCRGSS
+512 
-518 PARWCAGS
+518 
-526 ACSASSD
+526 SASS
-533 ESSRLARADDAA
+533 EEASRLSRADDAA
-545 PAVFE
+545 PAAFE

-561 LSEPN
+561 LSEAN
-566 VARAIEHFNQ
+566 VARAIEQFKG
-576 ALAVN
+576 ALSVN
-581 RNHAPSLVGLAE
+581 RDHAPSLVGLAE

-607 GKATLL
+607 GQATTL

-620 ALALDGDHAA
+620 ALALNGDHAA

-646 DGAERAFQRALELS
+646 DGAERAFQRALELT
-660 PNADARAPALRDVP
+660 PNSDAVHQHYAMFLVARGRMDAALHQVQ
-674 GRPRSAWTPRCRRCS
+674 SAVAS
-689 RRWRIDPASIAA
+689 DPASLAA
-701 RAALGMV
+701 RSALGMV
-708 WHYTGNQR
+708 WHYMGNQAR
-716 QAERTFL
+716 AEETFL
-723 EVLAID
+723 EVLTID
-729 GRYSQARK
+729 GKYSQARK

-746 KQYAK
+746 KQYAR

-762 STDPQDRFFLAA
+762 SMDPQDRFFVAA
-774 RGVALAGAGQLREA
+774 RGIALAGAGELRAA
-788 RRIADELLASPKA
+788 RQIADDLLASPKA
-801 DGEVD
+801 DSEVD
-806 AASVLVALGDAAQAL
+806 AAAVLVAIGDTGQAITVL
-821 TLLAAGGGAA
+821 RQGV
-831 LGAHPVPAP
+831 AHRSA
-840 RRTLRGLRVG
+840 RTLFL
-850 CRGSPGCS
+850 
-858 TAWTSSADPAAPDSA
+858 A
-873 RDSPTRIA
+873 RD
-881 WPRRSPPRRPPP
+881 PRFESLRA
-893 RQGPQEDRLGQEDRG
+893 D
-908 RDQPHARQA
+908 ARFTGILDSMDFL
-917 RAGQGHRQAQA
+917 R
-928 DRRGRRRSAVVRA
+928 
-941 RSRHHVAARRA
+941 